1 MKVAKSLVGV
11 LDNFDR
17 AMENFDPE
25 TASAADVL
33 AGVDST
39 RTSLLQALG
48 GFGMAKIEVAP
59 GDVFDPNLHEAL
71 MQQPSEE
78 FDSGCVSQQFLP
90 GYTLNDLPVR
100 AAQVGVAQ

>member
-1 MKVAKSLVGV
+1 
-11 LDNFDR
+11 
-17 AMENFDPE
+17 
-25 TASAADVL
+25 
-33 AGVDST
+33 
-39 RTSLLQALG
+39 
-48 GFGMAKIEVAP
+48 MAKIEVAP